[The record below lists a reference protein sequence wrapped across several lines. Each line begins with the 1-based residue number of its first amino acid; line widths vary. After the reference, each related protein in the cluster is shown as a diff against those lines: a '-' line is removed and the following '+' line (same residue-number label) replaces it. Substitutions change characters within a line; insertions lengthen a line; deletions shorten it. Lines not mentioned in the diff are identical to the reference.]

1 MKGPG
6 IIYLVPLIDR
16 APMKISTRLDTIQFR
31 TESTLT
37 KDNVPVNVD
46 SVLYMKP
53 VDLEKAV
60 LQVENYL
67 QATQLASQ
75 TTLREVIG
83 KVSLNELLA
92 EREKVGARMR
102 EIIDEKTEA
111 WGIKVTSVEV
121 RDVIIPGNLQ
131 DAMSRQAQ
139 AERER
144 IARVTLATAEFEAS
158 AKMIEAAKAYE
169 SSPEGLRLR
178 WMNILYE
185 LGQQSQTNTI
195 MLIPAHD
202 VIIPSNLQD
211 AMSRQAQAERE
222 RMARVTLATAEFEAS
237 AKMIEAAKA
246 YESSPE
252 GLRLRWMNILY
263 ELGQQSQTNTIM
275 LIPASMPEAGWP
287 PIGTYGFKDLTM
299 PSNSSK
305 EETNAKTRTPTTH
318 TIRTT
323 I

>member
-1 MKGPG
+1 LVDVLTPIIGFIAIVVALFLLSGIRVLREWERMPVLRLGRYVGLRGPG
-6 IIYLVPLIDR
+6 IIYLIPLIDR
-16 APMKISTRLDTIQFR
+16 APVKISTRLDTIQFR

-60 LQVENYL
+60 LQVENYY

-92 EREKVGARMR
+92 EREKVGARLR
-102 EIIDEKTEA
+102 EIIDEKTES

-121 RDVIIPGNLQ
+121 RDVIIPANLQ

-158 AKMIEAAKAYE
+158 AKMIEAAKMYE

-195 MLIPAHD
+195 ML
-202 VIIPSNLQD
+202 V
-211 AMSRQAQAERE
+211 
-222 RMARVTLATAEFEAS
+222 
-237 AKMIEAAKA
+237 
-246 YESSPE
+246 
-252 GLRLRWMNILY
+252 
-263 ELGQQSQTNTIM
+263 
-275 LIPASMPEAGWP
+275 PASMPEAGWP
-287 PIGTYGFKDLTM
+287 PIGTYGFKDLTAAQL
-299 PSNSSK
+299 
-305 EETNAKTRTPTTH
+305 EQAKKKPMIMSQQQPPQPDPEQTPE
-318 TIRTT
+318 
-323 I
+323 

>member
-1 MKGPG
+1 MYSKNGNACLSLRLGRYVGLRGPG
-6 IIYLVPLIDR
+6 LVYLIPLIDR
-16 APMKISTRLDTIQFR
+16 APIRISTRLDTIQFR

-46 SVLYMKP
+46 SVMYMKP

-60 LQVENYL
+60 LQVENYY
-67 QATQLASQ
+67 QATQLAAQ

-92 EREKVGARMR
+92 EREKVGAHLR

-111 WGIKVTSVEV
+111 WGIKATAVEV

-158 AKMIEAAKAYE
+158 AKMIEAAKMYE
-169 SSPEGLRLR
+169 SSEQGLRLR

-185 LGQQSQTNTI
+185 LGQQAGTNTI
-195 MLIPAHD
+195 ML
-202 VIIPSNLQD
+202 VPS
-211 AMSRQAQAERE
+211 
-222 RMARVTLATAEFEAS
+222 
-237 AKMIEAAKA
+237 
-246 YESSPE
+246 
-252 GLRLRWMNILY
+252 
-263 ELGQQSQTNTIM
+263 
-275 LIPASMPEAGWP
+275 SMPEAGWP
-287 PIGTYGFKDLTM
+287 PIGTFGFKEL
-299 PSNSSK
+299 PRGQPGEK
-305 EETNAKTRTPTTH
+305 PVKKTAPIPPQPDEAQPPTE
-318 TIRTT
+318 
-323 I
+323 

>member
-1 MKGPG
+1 LVDFLTPILGFIGLVVVVFILSGIRVLREWERMPVLRLGRYVGLKGPG
-6 IIYLVPLIDR
+6 IIYLIPLIDR

-60 LQVENYL
+60 LQVENYF

-83 KVSLNELLA
+83 KVTLNELLA
-92 EREKVGARMR
+92 EREKVGAHLR

-111 WGIKVTSVEV
+111 WGIKATAVEV
-121 RDVIIPGNLQ
+121 RDVIIPG
-131 DAMSRQAQ
+131 
-139 AERER
+139 
-144 IARVTLATAEFEAS
+144 
-158 AKMIEAAKAYE
+158 
-169 SSPEGLRLR
+169 
-178 WMNILYE
+178 
-185 LGQQSQTNTI
+185 
-195 MLIPAHD
+195 
-202 VIIPSNLQD
+202 NLQD

-222 RMARVTLATAEFEAS
+222 RMARVTLATAEFEA
-237 AKMIEAAKA
+237 AQKMIEAARM
-246 YESSPE
+246 YETSQE

-275 LIPASMPEAGWP
+275 LVPSVMPEAGWP
-287 PIGTYGFKDLTM
+287 PIGMYGFKDLTKAQQEGAAKK
-299 PSNSSK
+299 SAAA
-305 EETNAKTRTPTTH
+305 AKTQTQE
-318 TIRTT
+318 
-323 I
+323 

>member
-1 MKGPG
+1 MSVNILAPVIGFIGLVVALFLLSGIRVLREWERMPVLRLGRYVGLKGPG

-16 APMKISTRLDTIQFR
+16 APLKISTRLDTIQFR

-92 EREKVGARMR
+92 EREKVGARLR
-102 EIIDEKTEA
+102 EIIDEKTES

-121 RDVIIPGNLQ
+121 RDVIIPANLQ

-158 AKMIEAAKAYE
+158 AKMIEAAKMY
-169 SSPEGLRLR
+169 
-178 WMNILYE
+178 
-185 LGQQSQTNTI
+185 
-195 MLIPAHD
+195 
-202 VIIPSNLQD
+202 
-211 AMSRQAQAERE
+211 
-222 RMARVTLATAEFEAS
+222 EAS
-237 AKMIEAAKA
+237 
-246 YESSPE
+246 PD

-299 PSNSSK
+299 AQQNQAKKKPMPKQEPLPPAPSEQPS
-305 EETNAKTRTPTTH
+305 E
-318 TIRTT
+318 
-323 I
+323 

>member
-1 MKGPG
+1 MADFVTVILAFVAVLIAMFFLSGIRVLKEWERMPVLRLGRYVGLKGPG
-6 IIYLVPLIDR
+6 LAYLIPLIDR
-16 APMKISTRLDTIQFR
+16 APIRISTRLDTIQFR

-60 LQVENYL
+60 LQVENYY

-92 EREKVGARMR
+92 EREKVGAHLR
-102 EIIDEKTEA
+102 EIIDEKTES
-111 WGIKVTSVEV
+111 WGIKATAVEV

-158 AKMIEAAKAYE
+158 QKMIEAAKMYE
-169 SSPEGLRLR
+169 SSNEGLRLR

-185 LGQQSQTNTI
+185 LGQQAGTNTI
-195 MLIPAHD
+195 ML
-202 VIIPSNLQD
+202 V
-211 AMSRQAQAERE
+211 
-222 RMARVTLATAEFEAS
+222 
-237 AKMIEAAKA
+237 
-246 YESSPE
+246 
-252 GLRLRWMNILY
+252 
-263 ELGQQSQTNTIM
+263 
-275 LIPASMPEAGWP
+275 PASMPEAGWP
-287 PIGTYGFKDLTM
+287 PVGMYGFKELPKGQPGEKPVNKTVPNPE
-299 PSNSSK
+299 PS
-305 EETNAKTRTPTTH
+305 TPQEQTE
-318 TIRTT
+318 
-323 I
+323 

>member
-1 MKGPG
+1 MSVNILAPVVGFIGIVVALFLLSGIRVLREWERMPVLRLGRYVGLKGPG
-6 IIYLVPLIDR
+6 LIYLVPLIDR
-16 APMKISTRLDTIQFR
+16 APLKISTRLDTIQFR

-92 EREKVGARMR
+92 EREKVGARLR
-102 EIIDEKTEA
+102 EIIDEKTES

-121 RDVIIPGNLQ
+121 RDVIIPANLQ

-158 AKMIEAAKAYE
+158 AKMIEAAKMYE
-169 SSPEGLRLR
+169 SSQEGIRLR

-195 MLIPAHD
+195 ML
-202 VIIPSNLQD
+202 VPS
-211 AMSRQAQAERE
+211 
-222 RMARVTLATAEFEAS
+222 
-237 AKMIEAAKA
+237 
-246 YESSPE
+246 
-252 GLRLRWMNILY
+252 
-263 ELGQQSQTNTIM
+263 
-275 LIPASMPEAGWP
+275 SMPEAGWP
-287 PIGTYGFKDLTM
+287 PIGTYGFKDLTAAQL
-299 PSNSSK
+299 
-305 EETNAKTRTPTTH
+305 EQAKRKTSLRSQQQPPEPEQQPE
-318 TIRTT
+318 
-323 I
+323 

>member
-1 MKGPG
+1 LVDFLTPILGFIVLVVVVFLLSGIRVLREWERMPVLRLGRYMGLKGPG
-6 IIYLVPLIDR
+6 IVYLIPLIDR
-16 APMKISTRLDTIQFR
+16 VPIKISTRLDTIQFR

-60 LQVENYL
+60 LQVENYF

-83 KVSLNELLA
+83 KVTLNELLA
-92 EREKVGARMR
+92 EREKVGAHLR

-111 WGIKVTSVEV
+111 WGIKATAVEV
-121 RDVIIPGNLQ
+121 R
-131 DAMSRQAQ
+131 
-139 AERER
+139 
-144 IARVTLATAEFEAS
+144 
-158 AKMIEAAKAYE
+158 
-169 SSPEGLRLR
+169 
-178 WMNILYE
+178 
-185 LGQQSQTNTI
+185 
-195 MLIPAHD
+195 D

-237 AKMIEAAKA
+237 QKMIEAAKM
-246 YESSPE
+246 YESSQE

-275 LIPASMPEAGWP
+275 LVPAVMPEAGWP
-287 PIGTYGFKDLTM
+287 PVGTYGFKDLT
-299 PSNSSK
+299 K
-305 EETNAKTRTPTTH
+305 AQQEGAARKVAAAKTQAQE
-318 TIRTT
+318 
-323 I
+323 

>member
-1 MKGPG
+1 LVDVLTPVIGFISIIIALFLLSGIRVLREWERMPVLRLGRYVGMRGPG

-16 APMKISTRLDTIQFR
+16 APIKISTRLDTIQFR

-60 LQVENYL
+60 LQVENYY

-92 EREKVGARMR
+92 EREKVGAHLR

-111 WGIKVTSVEV
+111 WGIKATAVEV
-121 RDVIIPGNLQ
+121 RDVIIPSNLQ

-158 AKMIEAAKAYE
+158 AKMIEAAKMYE
-169 SSPEGLRLR
+169 SSEQGLRLR
-178 WMNILYE
+178 WMNIIYE
-185 LGQQSQTNTI
+185 LGQQAGTNTI
-195 MLIPAHD
+195 MLIP
-202 VIIPSNLQD
+202 S
-211 AMSRQAQAERE
+211 
-222 RMARVTLATAEFEAS
+222 
-237 AKMIEAAKA
+237 
-246 YESSPE
+246 
-252 GLRLRWMNILY
+252 
-263 ELGQQSQTNTIM
+263 
-275 LIPASMPEAGWP
+275 SMPEAGWP
-287 PIGTYGFKDLTM
+287 PVGTFGFKELPKGQPGEKPIKKTAPIPEP
-299 PSNSSK
+299 PSAD
-305 EETNAKTRTPTTH
+305 EEEQE
-318 TIRTT
+318 
-323 I
+323 

>member
-1 MKGPG
+1 MLSEVLAPVIGFIAIVVALFLLSGIRVLREWERMPVLRLGRYIGLKGPG

-16 APMKISTRLDTIQFR
+16 APIKISTRLDTIQFR

-60 LQVENYL
+60 LQVENYF

-92 EREKVGARMR
+92 EREKVGAHLR

-111 WGIKVTSVEV
+111 WGIKATAVEV

-144 IARVTLATAEFEAS
+144 IARVTLATAEFEA
-158 AKMIEAAKAYE
+158 AQKMIEAAKMYE
-169 SSPEGLRLR
+169 TSHEGLRLR
-178 WMNILYE
+178 LMNILYE
-185 LGQQSQTNTI
+185 LGQQSGSNTI
-195 MLIPAHD
+195 ML
-202 VIIPSNLQD
+202 VPS
-211 AMSRQAQAERE
+211 
-222 RMARVTLATAEFEAS
+222 
-237 AKMIEAAKA
+237 
-246 YESSPE
+246 
-252 GLRLRWMNILY
+252 
-263 ELGQQSQTNTIM
+263 
-275 LIPASMPEAGWP
+275 SMPEAGWP
-287 PIGTYGFKDLTM
+287 PMGMYGFKELPKAGTGAGQARKAQ
-299 PSNSSK
+299 PSETSSAPPM
-305 EETNAKTRTPTTH
+305 ETQG
-318 TIRTT
+318 
-323 I
+323 

>member
-1 MKGPG
+1 
-6 IIYLVPLIDR
+6 
-16 APMKISTRLDTIQFR
+16 
-31 TESTLT
+31 
-37 KDNVPVNVD
+37 
-46 SVLYMKP
+46 MKP

-60 LQVENYL
+60 LAVENYY

-92 EREKVGARMR
+92 EREKVGARLR
-102 EIIDEKTEA
+102 EIIDEKTES

-121 RDVIIPGNLQ
+121 RDVIIPSNLQ

-158 AKMIEAAKAYE
+158 
-169 SSPEGLRLR
+169 
-178 WMNILYE
+178 
-185 LGQQSQTNTI
+185 T
-195 MLIPAHD
+195 
-202 VIIPSNLQD
+202 
-211 AMSRQAQAERE
+211 
-222 RMARVTLATAEFEAS
+222 
-237 AKMIEAAKA
+237 KMIEAAKA

-287 PIGTYGFKDLTM
+287 PIGTYGFKDLTQAQQALAKKKPM
-299 PSNSSK
+299 PRADPLPPTSS
-305 EETNAKTRTPTTH
+305 EQESE
-318 TIRTT
+318 
-323 I
+323 